1 MALKM
6 NLIGTKLNSLKRIY
20 KTILV
25 ILNDLF
31 LAFTCWLVFGPPMP
45 TFISNDSSYSLV
57 SLIQSQIYSFA
68 LPAFLFLTYFYF
80 FGYYKSLIRF
90 FDSRDSIF
98 LCVSGSL
105 LFGFSWAIIYIL
117 QFEQIATDL
126 LSIIVLQGLL
136 LSSVLYAFINISRDV
151 AKYFLYPYQTNDNA
165 IPVVIFGSGES
176 AKALL
181 NALQSNAAKKVIAIF
196 DNSSVFKN
204 LLINNI
210 PIISSLSRLS
220 ELKSKYPNLQVF
232 LAIPNIKTEER
243 RKIISDLES
252 IKVAVRTVPSLTEL
266 ISDQK
271 KMTDLQELSIDDI
284 LPGARISNATVSEAS
299 SKTFFVSG
307 AGGSIGAEIT
317 RQLLSG
323 NPKKII
329 LYELSEYSLFQIERE
344 CIAII
349 DSKDLDTAIV
359 PILGDIRD
367 QKNLNYIFKK
377 FQVDHIYHAAA
388 YKHVPIV
395 EDENNLSIAAENN
408 ILGTYNLAQA
418 AVENSIQSFVMIST
432 DKAVRPTNIMGATK
446 RFAEIIIQSIN
457 ARTDVTK
464 FSMVRFGNVIN
475 SSGSVIPLFLDQIS
489 QGGPVT
495 VTDKNVMRYFMTIPE
510 ASSLVL
516 QAGEMS
522 IGGEVFILD
531 MGEQIRIYD
540 LAKKLIHLSGRNYIE
555 AEGQIE
561 DGIQILEV
569 GLRPGE
575 KMYEELLISGSEI
588 KTHNPKIF
596 KAIESFIKP
605 DQLEPI
611 LEQMK
616 ESISNYDNKG
626 ILNILVENVE
636 GFER

>member
-1 MALKM
+1 M
-6 NLIGTKLNSLKRIY
+6 NLIGTKLNSLKRTY
-20 KTILV
+20 KTVLV
-25 ILNDLF
+25 LLNDLF
-31 LAFTCWLVFGPPMP
+31 LAFVCWLVFGPPMA
-45 TFISNDSSYSLV
+45 TIIANGNSDSLME
-57 SLIQSQIYSFA
+57 LLQSQIYSFIF
-68 LPAFLFLTYFYF
+68 PAFLFLIYFYF

-105 LFGFSWAIIYIL
+105 LFGFSWAGIYIL
-117 QFEQIATDL
+117 QFDLIDTDI
-126 LSIIVLQGLL
+126 LSIIILQGLL

-151 AKYFLYPYQTNDNA
+151 AKYFLYPYQKDDNA

-176 AKALL
+176 AQALL
-181 NALQSNAAKKVIAIF
+181 NAIQNDSSKNVIAIF
-196 DNSSVFKN
+196 DNSSIFKN
-204 LLINNI
+204 LQINNI
-210 PIISSLSRLS
+210 PIISSFNKLTS
-220 ELKSKYPNLQVF
+220 LKSEHDNLQVF

-243 RKIISDLES
+243 RKIISDLETM
-252 IKVAVRTVPSLTEL
+252 KVAVRTVPSLTEL

-271 KMTDLQELSIDDI
+271 KMTDLQELSMDDI
-284 LPGARISNATVSEAS
+284 LPGARIANTSVLNAS

-329 LYELSEYSLFQIERE
+329 LFELSEYNLFQIERE
-344 CIAII
+344 CLAII
-349 DSKDLDTAIV
+349 DSKQLDTLII

-367 QKNLNYIFKK
+367 QNNLENIFQK
-377 FQVDHIYHAAA
+377 FEIDQIYHAAA
-388 YKHVPIV
+388 YKHVPLV
-395 EDENNLSIAAENN
+395 EDQNNLAKSAENN
-408 ILGTYNLAQA
+408 ILGTYNLAQVA
-418 AVENSIQSFVMIST
+418 IANNVRSFVMIST

-457 ARTDVTK
+457 ANTDITR

-495 VTDKNVMRYFMTIPE
+495 VTDKDVMRYFMTIPE

-522 IGGEVFILD
+522 TGGEVFILD
-531 MGEQIRIYD
+531 MGEQIKIYD

-588 KTHNPKIF
+588 KTENPKIF
-596 KAIESFIKP
+596 KANESFIQP

-616 ESISNYDNKG
+616 ESISNHDNTR

-636 GFER
+636 GFVR

>member
-1 MALKM
+1 M
-6 NLIGTKLNSLKRIY
+6 NFIGAKLNSLQRSH
-20 KTILV
+20 KTILLV
-25 ILNDLF
+25 LNDLF
-31 LAFTCWLVFGPPMP
+31 LAFTCWLVFGPPMA
-45 TFISNDSSYSLV
+45 TIISNEISFSLAG
-57 SLIQSQIYSFA
+57 LIQSQVYSFA
-68 LPAFLFLTYFYF
+68 IPAFLFLSYFYF

-117 QFEQIATDL
+117 QFEQIATDI

-151 AKYFLYPYQTNDNA
+151 AKYFLYPYETDDNA

-176 AKALL
+176 AKTLL
-181 NALQSNAAKKVIAIF
+181 SELQSNSSKKVIAIF
-196 DNSSVFKN
+196 DNTSLFKN
-204 LLINNI
+204 LQINNI
-210 PIISSLSRLS
+210 PIISSLTRLS
-220 ELKSKYPNLQVF
+220 ELKSKYHNLQVF
-232 LAIPNIKTEER
+232 LAIPNITTEER
-243 RKIISDLES
+243 RKIITDLES

-266 ISDQK
+266 IGDQK

-284 LPGARISNATVSEAS
+284 LPGARISNAKVSEAS
-299 SKTFFVSG
+299 SKTFFVTG

-317 RQLLSG
+317 RQLLAG

-329 LYELSEYSLFQIERE
+329 LYELSEYNLFQIERE

-349 DSKDLDTAIV
+349 DSKALDTIIV

-367 QKNLNYIFKK
+367 KKNLNYIFKK
-377 FQVDHIYHAAA
+377 FQIDHIYHAAA

-395 EDENNLSIAAENN
+395 EDENNLSIAAQNN
-408 ILGTYNLAQA
+408 ILGTYNLATA
-418 AVENSIQSFVMIST
+418 AVKNNVQSFVMIST

-457 ARTDVTK
+457 ASSDITR

-495 VTDKNVMRYFMTIPE
+495 VTDKDVMRYFMTIPE

-522 IGGEVFILD
+522 SGGEVFILD
-531 MGEQIRIYD
+531 MGEQIKIYD

-575 KMYEELLISGSEI
+575 KMFEELLISGSEI
-588 KTHNPKIF
+588 ETENPKIF
-596 KAIESFIKP
+596 KANESFIRP

-611 LEQMK
+611 LVRMR
-616 ESISNYDNKG
+616 ESINNYDNNG

>member
-1 MALKM
+1 M

-31 LAFTCWLVFGPPMP
+31 LAFTCWLVFGPPMA
-45 TFISNDSSYSLV
+45 TIISNESSYSFIE
-57 SLIQSQIYSFA
+57 LIQSQIYSFA
-68 LPAFLFLTYFYF
+68 LPAFLFLSYFYF

-105 LFGFSWAIIYIL
+105 MFGFSWAIIYVL
-117 QFEQIATDL
+117 QFDEIATDI

-151 AKYFLYPYQTNDNA
+151 AKYFLYPYQTDDNA

-204 LLINNI
+204 LQINNI

-220 ELKSKYPNLQVF
+220 ELKSKYSNLQVF

-243 RKIISDLES
+243 RKIITDLES
-252 IKVAVRTVPSLTEL
+252 LKVAVRTVPSLTEL
-266 ISDQK
+266 ISYQK

-284 LPGARISNATVSEAS
+284 LPGARISNAEVSEAS

-317 RQLLSG
+317 RQLLVG

-349 DSKDLDTAIV
+349 DSKDLDTSIIS
-359 PILGDIRD
+359 ILGDIRD
-367 QKNLNYIFKK
+367 RKNLNYIFKK

-395 EDENNLSIAAENN
+395 ENENNLSIAAENN

-418 AVENSIQSFVMIST
+418 AVENSVKSFVMIST

-457 ARTDVTK
+457 ASTDVTRL
-464 FSMVRFGNVIN
+464 SMVRFGNVIN

-489 QGGPVT
+489 HGGPVT

-510 ASSLVL
+510 ASSLVI

-522 IGGEVFILD
+522 NGGEVFILD
-531 MGEQIRIYD
+531 MGEQIKIYD
-540 LAKKLIHLSGRNYIE
+540 LAKKLIHLSGRNYTE
-555 AEGQIE
+555 ADGQPD

-588 KTHNPKIF
+588 KTDNPKIF
-596 KAIESFIKP
+596 KANESFIRP
-605 DQLEPI
+605 DLLLPI

-616 ESISNYDNKG
+616 ESINNYDNNG
-626 ILNILVENVE
+626 IINLLVQNVE